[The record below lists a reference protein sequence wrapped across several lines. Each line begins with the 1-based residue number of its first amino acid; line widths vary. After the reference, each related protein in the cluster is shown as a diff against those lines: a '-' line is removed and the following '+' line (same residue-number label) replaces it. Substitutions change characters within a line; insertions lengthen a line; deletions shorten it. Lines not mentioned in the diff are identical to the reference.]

1 MFFFVCL
8 NENCHTLPQLLPTQ
22 LRPSPPSPRS
32 PCLPFTTCYVSL
44 CHGHAHF
51 GTVNASAFEILRLL
65 WFFACL
71 LAVPLQL
78 PACPLSPTFSPLSFS
93 PSLSHDF
100 YLSSINIATC
110 HLCHFSLCLV
120 LFHLAFFLFLF
131 FFYIFSRDL
140 FFALVFLFFRVYAPL
155 SFWFS
160 WHPQCVSL
168 FISFVRSPSLSR
180 CPLPLCPLSAVPL

>member
-1 MFFFVCL
+1 MSFF
-8 NENCHTLPQLLPTQ
+8 LPQRELSHAAAVAAYTALPPVS
-22 LRPSPPSPRS
+22 LS
-32 PCLPFTTCYVSL
+32 PCLPLTTSCVSL

-51 GTVNASAFEILRLL
+51 GTVNASAFEVLRLL

-78 PACPLSPTFSPLSFS
+78 PACPLSPTVSPLS
-93 PSLSHDF
+93 PSLSLDF

-131 FFYIFSRDL
+131 FFYIFSRDI
-140 FFALVFLFFRVYAPL
+140 FFALVFLFFAFMPLFLVFLAP
-155 SFWFS
+155 
-160 WHPQCVSL
+160 
-168 FISFVRSPSLSR
+168 
-180 CPLPLCPLSAVPL
+180 AVCQLIY